1 MAFLRLGSK
10 SEVFHRD
17 GYSWICTSGLPS
29 DVTINI
35 GELSFHL
42 HKFPLLSRSG
52 LLEKLIEESSNDD
65 DGSSCSLRLDD
76 LPGGAK
82 AFEVISKFCYGVKI
96 DLTALNVVSI
106 RCAAEYLKMTDEYGD
121 GNLVMQTESFFNEVL
136 GNWADSIRALETCE
150 EVMPYAEQLHIVSRC
165 IDSLS
170 LKACADP
177 SLFNW
182 PLPGR
187 ESKPSPDS
195 GLWNGISTAT
205 RPQPTG
211 EDWWYED
218 VSFLSLPL
226 YKRLILAIEAKGM
239 RPESIAAS
247 VVHYARRYLPLMN
260 RQSSF
265 DDTNHLNPGTA
276 ISNPSEADQRAL
288 LEEIVGLLPN
298 KKGVTSTK
306 FLIRL
311 LRTGMVL
318 HLSPSCRE
326 NLERKVGAQ
335 LDQAALVDL
344 LIPNMGYSE
353 TLYDIDCVQRIL
365 DHFMLAEQA
374 AAMATPPCIVEE
386 GQLVSGPDALSTPM
400 TMVATLMDGFLAEV
414 APDVNFK
421 LPKFEALAATIPDY
435 ARPLDDGL
443 YHAIDVYLKAHP
455 WVTDIE
461 REQLCRLMNCQK
473 LSLEAST
480 HAAQNERLPLRVIVQ
495 VLFFEQLRLRTSISS
510 WFFVPENLEN
520 SQNHSGNIGLLK
532 NEGSHPI
539 ESAQDCAAGGEGD
552 VKNRVSELEKE
563 CLSMKEELQKLVK
576 TKRSWKSFTRRLGFN
591 KKSHSC
597 CPKGSKPTN
606 LRAQTS
612 SVNRQQQNHE
622 NIEVVPGPLKVN

>member
-10 SEVFHRD
+10 SEAFHRE
-17 GYSWICTSGLPS
+17 GHSWICTSGLPS
-29 DVTINI
+29 DVSINI
-35 GELSFHL
+35 GEMSFHL

-52 LLEKLIEESSNDD
+52 LLSKLIEESSSG
-65 DGSSCSLRLDD
+65 DGSSFSLRLNDI
-76 LPGGAK
+76 PGGAK
-82 AFEVISKFCYGVKI
+82 AFELISKFCYGVKI
-96 DLTALNVVSI
+96 ELTALNVVSI
-106 RCAAEYLKMTDEYGD
+106 RCAAEYLQMTDDYGD
-121 GNLVMQTESFFNEVL
+121 GNLVMQTESFLNEVL

-150 EVMPYAEQLHIVSRC
+150 EVLPYAEELHIVSRC
-165 IDSLS
+165 IDSLAM
-170 LKACADP
+170 KACADP

-187 ESKPSPDS
+187 VTKRSPENI

-205 RPQPTG
+205 KTQPTG

-226 YKRLILAIEAKGM
+226 YKRLILAIESRGM
-239 RPESIAAS
+239 RPENIAAS

-265 DDTNHLNPGTA
+265 NDANHVNPGTN

-298 KKGVTSTK
+298 KKGVTSSK
-306 FLIRL
+306 FLIKL
-311 LRTGMVL
+311 LRTAMVL
-318 HLSPSCRE
+318 HASPSCKE
-326 NLERKVGAQ
+326 NLEKRVGAQ
-335 LDQAALVDL
+335 LDQALLVDL

-365 DHFMLAEQA
+365 DHFMLVEQA
-374 AAMATPPCIVEE
+374 AAITTPPCIVEE
-386 GQLVSGPDALSTPM
+386 AQLMNGSDSLTPM

-455 WVTDIE
+455 WITDLE

-510 WFFVPENLEN
+510 WFFVSDNLEN
-520 SQNHSGNIGLLK
+520 SQNPDGNIGLLK
-532 NEGSHPI
+532 NDGSYTMN
-539 ESAQDCAAGGEGD
+539 SAQDCATGGQDD
-552 VKNRVSELEKE
+552 VKHRVSELEKE

-576 TKRSWKSFTRRLGFN
+576 TKRSWRNFTRRLGFN

-606 LRAQTS
+606 LRAPPS
-612 SVNRQQQNHE
+612 SMNRQQNYE
-622 NIEVVPGPLKVN
+622 NIEVVPGSLKVN